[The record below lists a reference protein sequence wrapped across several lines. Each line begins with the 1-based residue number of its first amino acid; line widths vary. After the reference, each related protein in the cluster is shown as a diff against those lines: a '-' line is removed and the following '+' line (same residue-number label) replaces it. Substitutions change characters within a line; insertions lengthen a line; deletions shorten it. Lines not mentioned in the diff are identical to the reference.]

1 MVVGYIPL
9 NFHFETGASRDL
21 FYIGDRLRP
30 VTGGG
35 MRSIPSLQ
43 PTCGGSP
50 VPVSKGHSAAAGG

>member
-35 MRSIPSLQ
+35 MRSIPSVHR
-43 PTCGGSP
+43 T
-50 VPVSKGHSAAAGG
+50 AASDSYR